1 MIFAGAKARL
11 SPYANRQLW
20 VIALLG
26 IASGL
31 PFGALADPLSAWLLE
46 QGLSLTSIGLFAY
59 LSLPYTLKPLWAPLL
74 DHYRPP
80 LGLGRLGRRRG
91 WLLLIQLLALAAI
104 VGLGSLNPAREI
116 WLVGGV
122 VLLIAF
128 ASASQDIVVDALRVE
143 SLSAAQAPAGAAVM
157 VPAYRIG
164 QLLAGAGGLALAQLA
179 GWQVAWAAVG
189 GCMIVGMVGT
199 LLIRPQPPQQ
209 DAAPSPEQSPEQ
221 LFEQPA
227 APPSGWQT
235 LRASFLNPLR
245 HLLHQPNAWLLL
257 LIILLYRLPDAF
269 LAPMRVPLLLHVG
282 FDKIT
287 LAEINKLVGFGATV
301 LGGFV
306 AHGLIQRL
314 TLARVLWWGALAQ
327 GASNLLFL
335 PLLRWGADRTLLTYA
350 VAMDNLL
357 GGIVSVAMVILL
369 TRACRHPGYTASQY
383 AVLSAVMS
391 LSRTLVSGL
400 TGLAADSLGWGG
412 FLILTA
418 LLAIPV
424 LPLLPRLRKSGLLF

>member
-1 MIFAGAKARL
+1 
-11 SPYANRQLW
+11 
-20 VIALLG
+20 
-26 IASGL
+26 
-31 PFGALADPLSAWLLE
+31 
-46 QGLSLTSIGLFAY
+46 
-59 LSLPYTLKPLWAPLL
+59 
-74 DHYRPP
+74 
-80 LGLGRLGRRRG
+80 
-91 WLLLIQLLALAAI
+91 
-104 VGLGSLNPAREI
+104 
-116 WLVGGV
+116 
-122 VLLIAF
+122 
-128 ASASQDIVVDALRVE
+128 
-143 SLSAAQAPAGAAVM
+143 GAAVM

-209 DAAPSPEQSPEQ
+209 DAAPSPEQSPAP
-221 LFEQPA
+221 LPEQPA

-245 HLLHQPNAWLLL
+245 HLLRQPNAWLLL

-335 PLLRWGADRTLLTYA
+335 PLLWWGADRTLLTYA

>member
-1 MIFAGAKARL
+1 MAMMGVRARL

-26 IASGL
+26 VASGL

-104 VGLGSLNPAREI
+104 VGLGQLNPAKEI

-164 QLLAGAGGLALAQLA
+164 QLLAGAGGLALAQVA

-199 LLIRPQPPQQ
+199 LLIRTPPPQQ
-209 DAAPSPEQSPEQ
+209 DFEQ
-221 LFEQPA
+221 LPEQPA

-235 LRASFLNPLR
+235 LRDSFLNPLR
-245 HLLHQPNAWLLL
+245 HLLQQPNAWLLL
-257 LIILLYRLPDAF
+257 LVILLYRLPDAF

-335 PLLRWGADRTLLTYA
+335 PLLWWGADRTLRTYA

-383 AVLSAVMS
+383 AVLSAAMS

-400 TGLAADSLGWGG
+400 TGLAASTLGWGG

-424 LPLLPRLRKSGLLF
+424 LPLLPRLRKSGLVF